1 MLDILKKQIYFSK
14 MQLLFKKGLDQKRI
28 LPFDEEFL
36 EKLDH
41 TFVNGLP
48 VSVYIK
54 YLFGPGKC
62 YDASLYMF
70 YCFERALLVRGNTK
84 ALEYSH
90 GKENAGHGWLELDN
104 YVYDSSLMKRV
115 DKDLYYDILQPTV
128 VSKCTKEQYCST
140 KEREKLYYDITTTT
154 IDDFK
159 PHGKKRTELFT
170 IIPLVMEIAQRQG
183 NQEFIT
189 DLNKYLEDIA
199 YDEDEVFKEFSETL
213 KKA

>member
-70 YCFERALLVRGNTK
+70 YCFLNTFERQFHHIPHFLLIGIYHNTK
-84 ALEYSH
+84 
-90 GKENAGHGWLELDN
+90 
-104 YVYDSSLMKRV
+104 
-115 DKDLYYDILQPTV
+115 
-128 VSKCTKEQYCST
+128 
-140 KEREKLYYDITTTT
+140 
-154 IDDFK
+154 
-159 PHGKKRTELFT
+159 
-170 IIPLVMEIAQRQG
+170 
-183 NQEFIT
+183 
-189 DLNKYLEDIA
+189 
-199 YDEDEVFKEFSETL
+199 
-213 KKA
+213 